1 LCTTAKRDSFY
12 DDLPESFNKTNEQ
25 QSADQYGFIRLGK
38 FFVVVSL
45 VNILSLI
52 IILFLTIS
60 INRLV
65 DNICVYLDKPRRL
78 IRQANMDESDGEDDM
93 NITEKLRRAS
103 SNSPA
108 NIPML
113 VVVSFNPDVK
123 GLQKKQIEIHR
134 GKLII
139 TKEEVLSH

>member
-1 LCTTAKRDSFY
+1 MNNNQLINMDLY
-12 DDLPESFNKTNEQ
+12 DWVN
-25 QSADQYGFIRLGK
+25 
-38 FFVVVSL
+38 FFVVSL

-139 TKEEVLSH
+139 TREEVLSH